1 MSDGSRIPEADRP
14 PASVRPDRR
23 ARRRQETIEEIIDI
37 AEEVMADE
45 GVNGLTLAEIRQ
57 RLGDPPSRINPLV
70 IAALVSVLTACQER
84 CIAFCYYKY
93 YAIHKYDY
101 VWYKEWPSE

>member
-1 MSDGSRIPEADRP
+1 LL
-14 PASVRPDRR
+14 
-23 ARRRQETIEEIIDI
+23 RRRRSGRWAHPPNKQL
-37 AEEVMADE
+37 
-45 GVNGLTLAEIRQ
+45 NGLTLAEIRQ